1 MLMLLLLLLMLWLL
15 EENLRVIVFFVNII
29 EGQLEW
35 VVFTN
40 SSINEFY
47 LSIARR
53 VFLQFFYSGGIEVC
67 KFAMINYSRILWR
80 GFELQ
85 FGGVPGSFQILCQ
98 SLIDLVWSQLS
109 HLNLLPHQVLRH
121 QFPKTSVD
129 YIYHIIS
136 CCKYFDYFKG
146 VVTSF

>member
-15 EENLRVIVFFVNII
+15 EENLRVIVFFINII
-29 EGQLEW
+29 EGQLGW

-47 LSIARR
+47 LSITIR
-53 VFLQFFYSGGIEVC
+53 VFLQFFYSGGIAVC

-85 FGGVPGSFQILCQ
+85 FGGVPESFQILCQ
-98 SLIDLVWSQLS
+98 SLMIWFGHSFHIWTS
-109 HLNLLPHQVLRH
+109 
-121 QFPKTSVD
+121 FPIKSWG
-129 YIYHIIS
+129 ISSSKHRLIIS
-136 CCKYFDYFKG
+136 
-146 VVTSF
+146 TTL